1 MVATGGDISLD
12 LDSTARDEMTAIIAL
27 LNEQTFKE
35 RQDRYLAAGVT
46 EEFFKTTENPDPER
60 IAAFNALMRCDSADF
75 LERGRVLKKAMPEML
90 KKYPVGFDDYM
101 TRPVGPILW
110 KALNNLFL
118 RVQLMRYRKAAIE
131 SDFARNPVYRAK
143 DRYDFITEFLLGEMS
158 REDVFMTKIG
168 WAQSDS
174 AKA

>member
-1 MVATGGDISLD
+1 MVASGGDISLD

-35 RQDRYLAAGVT
+35 RQDRYLTAGVT

-90 KKYPVGFDDYM
+90 KKY
-101 TRPVGPILW
+101 PVGPILW